1 MQRKVPGTKYI
12 YNDNGDSPVPGQYG
26 AIKLYAGSGSAD
38 LGREVAEYLN
48 LQMSLQD
55 LQRFSNENIFVR
67 LQSSVRGQDVRVGTS
82 TTVDV
87 TLEVGAV
94 SEVVEV
100 KTAQGAELLWRR
112 MQFEFG
118 SEDLAHTNQRTG
130 DSQIRQCVYIC
141 EDLKSVPLYTS
152 RWGTS
157 GLTILTIA
165 AHIRL

>member
-1 MQRKVPGTKYI
+1 MRSA
-12 YNDNGDSPVPGQYG
+12 SPAL
-26 AIKLYAGSGSAD
+26 AIAAL
-38 LGREVAEYLN
+38 
-48 LQMSLQD
+48 
-55 LQRFSNENIFVR
+55 
-67 LQSSVRGQDVRVGTS
+67 
-82 TTVDV
+82 
-87 TLEVGAV
+87 
-94 SEVVEV
+94 SEVVAAAGV
-100 KTAQGAELLWRR
+100 NDVAQGAELLWRR